1 MAAIFMVESRSHRL
15 RVIAVSGIAAC
26 IAAAAIACVGAPATV
41 LEQLMES
48 RRLAA
53 DMLVQLTKAADASS
67 LAVMADTDE
76 ASVTAAHEAERARLA
91 VKQDAD
97 TLRPL
102 LTALQYSTEARLLD
116 DFDTRFKAYSALDA
130 SILELAVQNTNLK
143 AQRLSFGPAADAA
156 DAFRDALAAVKP
168 AARTDAWQVDAL
180 VATAVASVREIQAL
194 QAPHIQETDEA
205 VMTRLEG
212 RMTGAEAACRRALNA
227 LAPVTDAASRSKLA
241 VAKAALDQFSGLNK
255 QIVDLSRRNSNV
267 RSLALSLGQKRT
279 LIAACDDNLDAL
291 QRALATRGF
300 TATR

>member
-1 MAAIFMVESRSHRL
+1 MFRSNTTGLCAGL
-15 RVIAVSGIAAC
+15 RQRMAVSGLAALVAC
-26 IAAAAIACVGAPATV
+26 SAIACAGAPATV

-48 RRLAA
+48 RRLAG

-76 ASVTAAHEAERARLA
+76 ASVAAAREADRARAA
-91 VKQDAD
+91 VRQDAD
-97 TLRPL
+97 ALRPL

-116 DFDTRFKAYSALDA
+116 DFETRFKAYAALDA
-130 SILELAVQNTNLK
+130 SILDLAVQNTNLK
-143 AQRLSFGPAADAA
+143 AQRLSFGPVAEAA

-168 AARTDAWQVDAL
+168 ASKVDAWQVEAL
-180 VATAVASVREIQAL
+180 TATAIASVREIQAL
-194 QAPHIQETDEA
+194 QAPHIQEADEA
-205 VMTRLEG
+205 VMMRLEG
-212 RMTGAEAACRRALNA
+212 RMTAAEAGSRRALNA
-227 LAPVTDAASRSKLA
+227 LAHVADAASRSKLA
-241 VAKAALDQFSGLNK
+241 AAKAALDQLSDLNT

-300 TATR
+300 SGTR